1 MELATT
7 PHRGAKRGKVRDFYK
22 QTNEEQCVIDDKFFI
37 IQSIYTARD
46 IQWQCSSWATPGFVF
61 LKISSGFVSKGYLPW
76 PFEVIMTY
84 QYLAFSR
91 STLSSIQKDLC

>member
-37 IQSIYTARD
+37 I
-46 IQWQCSSWATPGFVF
+46 
-61 LKISSGFVSKGYLPW
+61 
-76 PFEVIMTY
+76 
-84 QYLAFSR
+84 
-91 STLSSIQKDLC
+91 